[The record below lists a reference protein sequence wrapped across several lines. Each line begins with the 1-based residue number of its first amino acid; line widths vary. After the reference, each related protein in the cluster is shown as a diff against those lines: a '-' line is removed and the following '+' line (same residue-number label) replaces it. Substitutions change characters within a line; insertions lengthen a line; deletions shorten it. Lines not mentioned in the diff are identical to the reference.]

1 MHGLALLALYH
12 GKGHA
17 LGGVGNIDGH
27 QARRVLQA
35 HRPHLQRAA
44 RGQRLRQRPA
54 LGIVHIHHGHAQ
66 AGPIEQL
73 GLGLPVSVHAAVV
86 VQVVLGEVGKDG
98 SINSS
103 PRKAMLNYSNR

>member
-1 MHGLALLALYH
+1 MGWRCWPSTTVKAMPWAVWAISTAIKRAGCCTPTVHTSSA
-12 GKGHA
+12 
-17 LGGVGNIDGH
+17 
-27 QARRVLQA
+27 
-35 HRPHLQRAA
+35 QRGASVW
-44 RGQRLRQRPA
+44 RQRPA

-98 SINSS
+98 SMNSS
-103 PRKAMLNYSNR
+103 ARKAMLNYSNR